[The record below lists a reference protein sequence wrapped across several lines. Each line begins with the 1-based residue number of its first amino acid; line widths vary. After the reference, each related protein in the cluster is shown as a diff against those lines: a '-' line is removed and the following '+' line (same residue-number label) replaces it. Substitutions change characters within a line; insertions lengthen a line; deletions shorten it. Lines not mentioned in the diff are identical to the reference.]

1 MYLVYTFSHDGCSN
15 SRCLGSRS
23 SLPVCPWW
31 PFWATLAPPHAG
43 SCLCPPGSDALAL
56 LFRQVASGTR
66 RVVAL
71 IGRQLSS
78 ALRAAPCPAVLPEEL
93 LSSWYNCYKR
103 FGFLI
108 ATLSPTPTRTPTHS
122 LAARPR
128 FMSNY
133 VADCVKLAGH
143 ANTASTGQ
151 RSSTRDRPRFVCANV
166 CTNCLSPDK
175 RLPGAQHGVLLPAW
189 SPFCLWRVS
198 FIVVWFCFA
207 YDLHEIRFARLRLRG
222 PDRE

>member
-1 MYLVYTFSHDGCSN
+1 MGHVSPASRGLVLVPARLRRT
-15 SRCLGSRS
+15 RT
-23 SLPVCPWW
+23 PVPSGGRW
-31 PFWATLAPPHAG
+31 
-43 SCLCPPGSDALAL
+43 D
-56 LFRQVASGTR
+56 ASGCR
-66 RVVAL
+66 LNWSPA
-71 IGRQLSS
+71 QPSS

-175 RLPGAQHGVLLPAW
+175 RLPGAQHGVLLPAC
-189 SPFCLWRVS
+189 SPCCLWRVS